1 MAAIPAAAH
10 INCFDRNAYSDP
22 NRSRA
27 ITADAENTITN
38 PTNTRSMVT
47 VNSQRS
53 TLTRFAMGVSF
64 HHASGDAHGRIADW
78 RSLAV
83 ACLGSGSRCRPRG
96 QPSRPCIRGSHPPD
110 LAPEPCFNIATFTRD
125 TENDYV
131 TISHAIADDVFT
143 HPQNFV
149 SPHRLDGLPHKRFW
163 SAVKRTSM
171 HPA

>member
-27 ITADAENTITN
+27 ITADAENTITS

-64 HHASGDAHGRIADW
+64 HHASRDAHRRIADC
-78 RSLAV
+78 RLPTV
-83 ACLGSGSRCRPRG
+83 ACLGSGESERTHATHLRVVV
-96 QPSRPCIRGSHPPD
+96 SAGSHH
-110 LAPEPCFNIATFTRD
+110 L
-125 TENDYV
+125 
-131 TISHAIADDVFT
+131 S
-143 HPQNFV
+143 
-149 SPHRLDGLPHKRFW
+149 RL
-163 SAVKRTSM
+163 SS
-171 HPA
+171 